1 MNEVLHAFV
10 ESYQN
15 GFYVMQTPLE
25 TASAFLGNAT
35 YLIVHLGGLIKW

>member
-1 MNEVLHAFV
+1 MMDVIHAFM

-25 TASAFLGNAT
+25 TIAAFVGNAS
-35 YLIVHLGGLIKW
+35 YMIIHLGGLLK